1 MLKLNLNLNVTV
13 SFPRRIIGSSAEQ
26 AAEKSEEQKT
36 AKRDLEGAVAEGGET
51 VEPILDAFGAY
62 STCAM
67 FTVYNVRLAASRLAV
82 PSTRVHRTMPWV
94 VSFLLKR
101 PFGPRRGLP
110 GPPGGCVSL
119 HAIEQVS

>member
-1 MLKLNLNLNVTV
+1 MLKLNLNLNLT
-13 SFPRRIIGSSAEQ
+13 FPRRIIGSSAEQ

-67 FTVYNVRLAASRLAV
+67 FTVYNVRLAASDT
-82 PSTRVHRTMPWV
+82 TRIHRTRSG
-94 VSFLLKR
+94 SFLFR
-101 PFGPRRGLP
+101 
-110 GPPGGCVSL
+110 V
-119 HAIEQVS
+119 

>member
-1 MLKLNLNLNVTV
+1 MLKLKLNLNLT
-13 SFPRRIIGSSAEQ
+13 FPRRIIGSSAEQ

-67 FTVYNVRLAASRLAV
+67 FTVYNVRLAAFLF
-82 PSTRVHRTMPWV
+82 RV
-94 VSFLLKR
+94 
-101 PFGPRRGLP
+101 
-110 GPPGGCVSL
+110 
-119 HAIEQVS
+119 